1 MQQCLK
7 EGGIADAQHIET
19 NVMERNFATF
29 VIANE
34 QKLQEFGGVERCAA
48 TAALSLPL
56 LISLSLALS
65 AGPNQSIAQP
75 SCGHCLDAVVA
86 GQVFVCA
93 RCCVWA
99 SGDVSSA

>member
-7 EGGIADAQHIET
+7 DGGIATKERIET

-34 QKLQEFGGVERCAA
+34 QKLKDFGGADRCAA

-56 LISLSLALS
+56 VIPLSRTVSFLKPIYCATLLWSL
-65 AGPNQSIAQP
+65 P
-75 SCGHCLDAVVA
+75 
-86 GQVFVCA
+86 
-93 RCCVWA
+93 
-99 SGDVSSA
+99 